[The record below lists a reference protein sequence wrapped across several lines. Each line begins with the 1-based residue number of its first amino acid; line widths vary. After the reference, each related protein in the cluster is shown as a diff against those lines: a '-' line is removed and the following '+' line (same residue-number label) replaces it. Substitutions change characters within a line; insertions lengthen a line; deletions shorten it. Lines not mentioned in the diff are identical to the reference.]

1 MEVNYGV
8 LSEWFSKKEPVFGH
22 FTEWNTNNAKQVK
35 YFKRVCIFF
44 VFKSDNFHLESQL
57 CTGGSVVEFSPA
69 TREARVRFPA
79 SATDIFFLWL
89 NSFFFFFSLSI
100 SVFSC

>member
-35 YFKRVCIFF
+35 YFKRVCIF
-44 VFKSDNFHLESQL
+44 L
-57 CTGGSVVEFSPA
+57 CLNLTIFTYLPSCALVVQ
-69 TREARVRFPA
+69 
-79 SATDIFFLWL
+79 W
-89 NSFFFFFSLSI
+89 
-100 SVFSC
+100 